1 MEHKPGSMG
10 KPSPGWNIELH
21 DENGKPVANYEEG
34 RIAIS
39 LNPKPVGLLVEYLDN
54 EEANAES
61 FVNGYYYTGDKAYV
75 DEDGF
80 FWFVGRNDDVIK
92 SSGYRIG
99 PFEVE
104 SALLEHPAVKE
115 SAVVGSPDRIRGM
128 IVKAFVVLNEGFEP
142 GDDLIRDIQKFVKR
156 ITAPYKYPR
165 SIDFVEE
172 LPKTLSGKI
181 KRNELR
187 EGELKKF
194 KKAA

>member
-1 MEHKPGSMG
+1 MG

-21 DENGKPVANYEEG
+21 DDDGKPVGNYEEG

-54 EEANAES
+54 DEANAES
-61 FVNGYYYTGDKAYV
+61 FVNGFYYTGDKAYR
-75 DEDGF
+75 DDDGYL
-80 FWFVGRNDDVIK
+80 WFVGRNDDVIK

-128 IVKAFVVLNEGFEP
+128 VVKAFVVLNEGFEP
-142 GDDLIRDIQKFVKR
+142 GDELVRDIQKFVKR

-165 SIDFVEE
+165 LIDFVDE

-187 EGELKKF
+187 EGELQKF
-194 KKAA
+194 KKARKEQ